1 MQAADPTA
9 LYLQTLARL
18 RAAEA
23 EREAALIACRAAKR
37 ALDAHNLRRAEA
49 ATKARKP

>member
-1 MQAADPTA
+1 MTPEA
-9 LYLQTLARL
+9 LYLQALARV

-23 EREAALIACRAAKR
+23 ELTAALAACRAAKR

-49 ATKARKP
+49 ATKARKA

>member
-1 MQAADPTA
+1 VTPTA
-9 LYLQTLARL
+9 LYLQALARV
-18 RAAEA
+18 RALEA
-23 EREAALIACRAAKR
+23 ELTAALVACRAAKR

>member
-1 MQAADPTA
+1 MTLEA
-9 LYLQTLARL
+9 LYLQALARV
-18 RAAEA
+18 RALEA
-23 EREAALIACRAAKR
+23 ELTAALVACRIARK

>member
-1 MQAADPTA
+1 MTPTT
-9 LYLQTLARL
+9 LYLQALARV

-23 EREAALIACRAAKR
+23 ELTTALVACRAAKR

-49 ATKARKP
+49 ATKARNA

>member
-1 MQAADPTA
+1 MTPEA
-9 LYLQTLARL
+9 LYLQALARV

-37 ALDAHNLRRAEA
+37 ALDAETQRRAEA